1 MMPKSVLVFVLVC
14 LGGCSAAPAFDPLD
28 YLPTL
33 EYLRNVLRFSLLS
46 LSEVKPD
53 TTLPLTLNITQTLG
67 KVNSSF
73 TNALEA
79 ADKITILLQA
89 QDISRNMQPL
99 AENLHQI
106 NSYLNE
112 TNIPFP
118 EYYRKENASQE
129 LELLER
135 NMSEHL
141 MRIDFLKDTLQLG
154 DLREINSF
162 LTGATSHVMST
173 TMAVFLISSV
183 EKLQHYLKVLF
194 LPPHMEATE
203 LKDLHDVTQI
213 ARSYHM
219 LYGAALRSASGR
231 FLREA
236 SDGGQLLRSML
247 GTLQHLPDDLHT
259 AVAEFSSQV
268 DNFIQTGLGDLQS
281 IESKADNRFGEV
293 LQNML
298 YTSYGLV
305 SSGMAKL
312 RPFPLHLQ
320 CVRDLVPRAH
330 TVGAISLMS
339 VALCSNEA
347 TTALYDATM
356 VYHDRVR
363 QLQHEIFDQLQQVRD
378 CAKLE
383 NGSCFTVYDET
394 VTVINTNAGLVKH
407 FAIDFEPYR
416 EQLLSC
422 LTSKYEIMTAKVLDM
437 SLKFDKCVKT
447 TK

>member
-14 LGGCSAAPAFDPLD
+14 LSGCSAAPAFEPLD

-33 EYLRNVLRFSLLS
+33 EYLRNVLRFSILS

-53 TTLPLTLNITQTLG
+53 TTLPLTVNISQTLSQ
-67 KVNSSF
+67 VSLAF
-73 TNALEA
+73 TNALET
-79 ADKITILLQA
+79 ADKITKLLQT
-89 QDISRNMQPL
+89 QDIARNTQPL
-99 AENLHQI
+99 GENLQQI

-112 TNIPFP
+112 INIHFP

-135 NMSEHL
+135 YMSEHL
-141 MRIDFLKDTLQLG
+141 LRVDFKTNVLQLS

-213 ARSYHM
+213 VRSYHL
-219 LYGAALRSASGR
+219 LYGAALRTASER
-231 FLREA
+231 YLREA
-236 SDGGQLLRSML
+236 SDGRQLLQSML
-247 GTLQHLPDDLHT
+247 GTLQHLPEDLQK
-259 AVAEFSSQV
+259 AVAEFANQV

-281 IESKADNRFGEV
+281 IESKADNRFGEL

-298 YTSYGLV
+298 YSSYGLV

-312 RPFPLHLQ
+312 RPFPQHVQ

-330 TVGAISLMS
+330 TVAALSLTS

-347 TTALYDATM
+347 TTPLYDATM
-356 VYHDRVR
+356 LYHDKIRH
-363 QLQHEIFDQLQQVRD
+363 LQHEIFDQLQKVGACD
-378 CAKLE
+378 KLQT
-383 NGSCFTVYDET
+383 GSCSSVYDET
-394 VTVINTNAGLVKH
+394 VTLVNTNADVVKH
-407 FAIDFEPYR
+407 FTIDFEPYR
-416 EQLLSC
+416 EQLFSC
-422 LTSKYEIMTAKVLDM
+422 LTSRYEIVMAKVLDM
-437 SLKFDKCVKT
+437 SLNFDKCVKT